1 MDVGG
6 YYNTGTPCS
15 TCASFAARG
24 TNTGQPFPYTVPQK
38 SWDHNA
44 ASASYNA
51 LLASLARQFNTGFG
65 YTIAYNWSKT
75 LDEGGDG
82 YFGVEGGVPEDHTIR
97 RAAAVLQASIF
108 RRYSRPMRFISFPL
122 AQASGSQLEIGLH
135 IMLSATGR

>member
-15 TCASFAARG
+15 TCVSFAARG

-51 LLASLARQFNTGFG
+51 LQASLARQFNAGFG
-65 YTIAYNWSKT
+65 YTISYTWSKT

-82 YFGVEGGVPEDHTIR
+82 YFGVEGGFRRIRTIQ

-108 RRYSRPMRFISFPL
+108 RKSLRPMRSISFRL
-122 AQASGSQLEIGLH
+122 ARANGFQLEIGLP